1 MRADLSADI
10 FRAHKGKGGGD
21 GKILEPE
28 APKYPD
34 QRLAALVW
42 EEQDDE
48 VLLRA
53 AKDYDYNWRLIADV
67 VNSARVYVSTEKRT
81 PWDCFDR
88 WAVKIGY
95 PSKRLHALAAA
106 NAAAAA
112 ANTASQSAGEPS
124 ATPGVNFAAPGAVNP
139 SISGLK
145 AEDGQGEGPLSPGG
159 SIRKDFSQVK
169 PAKTT
174 KYEGSKKKVRA
185 TVLRDSIRR
194 IQKRREANKA
204 KQNGEF
210 RVYAQLTWLTTHLV
224 GRAVVIVH
232 ESHLPYLEKRGVLSP
247 QELGEMAYQQMVQRT
262 EQARQLQQQQA
273 RMRQLSAQ
281 AQQGG
286 SAPPGSGGNVPGPG
300 GQMIPG
306 QTQPIRPIPPPS
318 TPGGTQQ
325 IAFTQA
331 QQQLMVQAMQQQQQ
345 QQQQQHAPQGGMPRP
360 PLNQNLA
367 ALQNAHRAGL
377 VQANNMRLQMPQNQA
392 AAAAAAQMAQRA
404 SQSPATSAAQV
415 QNLPNMVRPA
425 PPPGT
430 HNSPRSLNPAMPQ
443 QRPPMSGNPTQGGA
457 PRPNANA
464 ALSSSVG
471 QHLMNLMREAG
482 ISSMN
487 QIPVPEHPSGGQ
499 WTAEQ
504 IKMYRMSQ
512 LQVS

>member
-1 MRADLSADI
+1 
-10 FRAHKGKGGGD
+10 
-21 GKILEPE
+21 
-28 APKYPD
+28 
-34 QRLAALVW
+34 
-42 EEQDDE
+42 
-48 VLLRA
+48 
-53 AKDYDYNWRLIADV
+53 
-67 VNSARVYVSTEKRT
+67 
-81 PWDCFDR
+81 
-88 WAVKIGY
+88 
-95 PSKRLHALAAA
+95 
-106 NAAAAA
+106 
-112 ANTASQSAGEPS
+112 
-124 ATPGVNFAAPGAVNP
+124 
-139 SISGLK
+139 
-145 AEDGQGEGPLSPGG
+145 
-159 SIRKDFSQVK
+159 
-169 PAKTT
+169 
-174 KYEGSKKKVRA
+174 
-185 TVLRDSIRR
+185 
-194 IQKRREANKA
+194 
-204 KQNGEF
+204 
-210 RVYAQLTWLTTHLV
+210 
-224 GRAVVIVH
+224 
-232 ESHLPYLEKRGVLSP
+232 
-247 QELGEMAYQQMVQRT
+247 
-262 EQARQLQQQQA
+262 
-273 RMRQLSAQ
+273 
-281 AQQGG
+281 
-286 SAPPGSGGNVPGPG
+286 
-300 GQMIPG
+300 MIPG